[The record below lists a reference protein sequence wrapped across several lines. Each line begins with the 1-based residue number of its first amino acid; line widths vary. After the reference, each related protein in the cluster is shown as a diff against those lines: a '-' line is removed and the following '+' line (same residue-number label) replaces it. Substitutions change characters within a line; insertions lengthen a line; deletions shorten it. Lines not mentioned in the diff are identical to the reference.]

1 VLATHGPRL
10 VGLSSFERVNDEI
23 RVHEFAFETDP
34 YFSPQDILRP
44 VLEALELAC
53 LASGGR
59 RIVLLPQ
66 AVVALSPL
74 ERLGYRLVNEGCAGA
89 WLEKTLA

>member
-10 VGLSSFERVNDEI
+10 VGLSSFERVNDDV
-23 RVHEFAFETDP
+23 RVHEFAFDP
-34 YFSPQDILRP
+34 DSQFSPHVILRQL
-44 VLEALELAC
+44 LEALELAC

-59 RIVLLPQ
+59 RLVLLPQ
-66 AVVALSPL
+66 AVLAVSPF
-74 ERLGYRLVNEGCAGA
+74 ERLGYNLVNEGCAGA